1 MNAQELNDYIEKL
14 NVDAEDLEGYL
25 FEVSIYS
32 EGAIA
37 YSELREMPLKRIKVF
52 EERLMDYMKKKS
64 GKKGQE
70 YL

>member
-14 NVDAEDLEGYL
+14 NVDADELEGYL

-32 EGAIA
+32 EGAIT
-37 YSELREMPLKRIKVF
+37 YSELREMPLKRIKIF
-52 EERLMDYMKKKS
+52 EERLTDYMKKKS